1 MRAVREFNV
10 VPAIPQPLQGLSV
23 LASNLHWT
31 WDRDTQAVFRS
42 LDPVLWDQCGHDPL
56 RLLAAITPDGW
67 TRLAAD
73 ADIVDAVRLAGE
85 RLRDAMEAPRWF
97 HGREGSPLAG
107 VAYFS
112 PEFGLSETLPQ
123 YSGGL
128 GILSGDHL
136 KAASDLGIPLV
147 AIGILYAEGYF
158 RQRLNADGVQEERY
172 PPMDPHGLA
181 LHPTGVQVS
190 VDIGGDH
197 VRINVW
203 RVQVG
208 RVPLYLLDTN
218 VEGNSP
224 EAMAITDRLYGGDS
238 EHRIRQEM
246 VLGIGGVRALRALGL
261 QPQVFHTNEG
271 HAGFLSLERIRELV
285 GHGFRFDEA
294 VEFVRAGGVFTTHT
308 PVPAGIDRFSREIM
322 EKYFSAFATECG
334 ITFDQLMAIG
344 HRDDEDA
351 AEADG
356 RFNMAVM
363 GLRLAGRSNGV
374 AQLHGA
380 VSRDMFAGL
389 WPDVPVDE
397 VPIGA
402 ITNGVHAHTWVGDHI
417 ASLLAKSVG
426 GMWDGAEAASWAGVN
441 SLDHGEIWSA
451 RAKGRS
457 ELVAFVRDRL
467 GDNVLDPKA
476 LTIGFARRFATY
488 KRATLLLSQP
498 DRLRRLLLSADRP
511 VQFVFAGKAH
521 PADQPGKDMIREIEL
536 FARQL
541 DVGHRFVFVPDYDMA
556 VARVMYHGCD
566 VWLNNPRRPQEACG
580 TSGMKAALNG
590 ALNCSILDGWWD
602 ECFDGHNGW
611 AINSADDD
619 PDLAR
624 RDQREATSLFGLL
637 ERDIVPLFY
646 DRGYDGVPHGWVE
659 MMQHNWRTLG
669 PFVTAARMVR
679 DYTTEFYEPAA
690 ASSSR
695 ISADDGAVARHLAA
709 WKRHVM
715 SSWPSVKVLDVQ
727 CDTSPAHE
735 GETRRVRAM
744 VEIDGLDVA
753 DVAVQVLHGAVDQ
766 EGSFVG
772 RPAVVGLTHAGDG
785 MFEAEYV
792 VGDAGPYGL
801 TVRAMPHHPHLVHQ
815 VELGLIAWA
824 G

>member
-10 VPAIPQPLQGLSV
+10 VPAIPEALRGLSE

-31 WDRDTQAVFRS
+31 WDRDTQALFRS
-42 LDPVLWDQCGHDPL
+42 LDPMLWEHHNHDPL
-56 RLLAAITPDGW
+56 RLLAAITGESW
-67 TRLAAD
+67 ALLAAE
-73 ADIVDAVRLAGE
+73 ADVVAAVQRAVDRLHE
-85 RLRDAMEAPRWF
+85 AMEAPRWF
-97 HGREGSPLAG
+97 QTRTDSSLSA

-128 GILSGDHL
+128 GVLAGDHL
-136 KAASDLGIPLV
+136 KAASDLGLPLV
-147 AIGILYAEGYF
+147 AVGILYAEGYF
-158 RQRLNADGVQEERY
+158 RQRLNADGMQEERY
-172 PPMDPHGLA
+172 PALDPLGLA
-181 LHPTGVQVS
+181 LHPTGVQVN
-190 VDIGGDH
+190 VDIGGEDAK
-197 VRINVW
+197 IKVW

-218 VEGNSP
+218 VDGNTP
-224 EAMAITDRLYGGDS
+224 GAMAITDRLYGGDS
-238 EHRIRQEM
+238 EHRLRQEM
-246 VLGIGGVRALRALGL
+246 VLGIGGVRALRALGH

-308 PVPAGIDRFSREIM
+308 PVPAGIDRFPREMM
-322 EKYFSAFATECG
+322 ERYFAGFAKTCG
-334 ITFDQLMAIG
+334 ITFDQLMMLG
-344 HRDDEDA
+344 HRDDEP
-351 AEADG
+351 DG
-356 RFNMAVM
+356 KFNMAVM

-380 VSRDMFAGL
+380 VSREMFAGM
-389 WPDVPVDE
+389 WPDVPIGE
-397 VPIGA
+397 VPIRA

-417 ASLLAKSVG
+417 APLLASSVG
-426 GMWDGAEAASWAGVN
+426 SVWDGADAASWAGVHN
-441 SLDHGEIWSA
+441 LDHAEIWSA
-451 RAKGRS
+451 RAKGRA

-498 DRLRRLLLSADRP
+498 DRLRRMLLSADRP

-521 PADQPGKDMIREIEL
+521 PADQPGKDMIRDIEL

-566 VWLNNPRRPQEACG
+566 VWLNNPRRPLEACG

-590 ALNCSILDGWWD
+590 GLNCSILDGWWD
-602 ECFDGHNGW
+602 ECFDGENGW

-619 PDLAR
+619 PDLGR
-624 RDQREATSLFGLL
+624 RDSREATSLFGLL

-646 DRGYDGVPHGWVE
+646 DRGYDGVAHGWVE
-659 MMQHNWRTLG
+659 KMQHNWHTLG
-669 PFVTAARMVR
+669 PYVTAARMVR
-679 DYTTEFYEPAA
+679 DYTTDLYEPAA
-690 ASSSR
+690 ASSTR
-695 ISADDGAVARHLAA
+695 MSAADGAAARDLAA
-709 WKRHVM
+709 WKRHVL
-715 SSWPSVKVLDVQ
+715 SSWPAVKVIDVQ
-727 CDTSPAHE
+727 CDTTPAHE
-735 GETRRVRAM
+735 GEVRRVKAV

-753 DVAVQVLHGAVDQ
+753 DVAVQVLHGAVDS
-766 EGSFVG
+766 EGSFIEC
-772 RPAVVGLTHAGDG
+772 PATVLLAHTGTGV
-785 MFEAEYV
+785 FEGEYV

-801 TVRAMPHHPHLVHQ
+801 TVRAMPHHPDLVHPI
-815 VELGLIAWA
+815 ELGLIAWA